1 VEPATVTFDRTIRVH
16 VMEVGP
22 LAVNCYIVEHV
33 SARKAAVI
41 DPGGDGRAILGEVG
55 RLGLSVDKILLTHGH
70 FDHVGAVRLLRETS
84 GAKVHIH
91 ADDVERMATAR
102 RQGLIFGLSVPD
114 PPQPDV
120 IVGEGDAVT
129 FEDRKFLVTHTPG
142 HTPGCVSYLLGKMAF
157 VGDLIF
163 AGSIGRTDLPGG
175 DHDALL
181 RAVREKIFVLPDDT
195 VLFPGH
201 GPATTVGEEKR
212 SNPFF
217 TGAW

>member
-1 VEPATVTFDRTIRVH
+1 MRNAPPVRVH
-16 VMEVGP
+16 AMEVGP

-33 SARKAAVI
+33 ATGKAAVI
-41 DPGGDGRAILGEVG
+41 DPGEDSRTILGEIG

-70 FDHVGAVRLLRETS
+70 FDHVGAVRILRETS
-84 GAKVHIH
+84 GAKVHLH
-91 ADDVERMATAR
+91 PKDVERMATAR
-102 RQGLIFGLSVPD
+102 RQGLIFGLSVAD
-114 PPQPDV
+114 PPPPDV
-120 IVGEGDAVT
+120 LVREGDTVA
-129 FEDRKFLVTHTPG
+129 FEDRKFLVAHTPG
-142 HTPGCVSYLLGKMAF
+142 HTEGCVSYILDDMAF

-175 DHDALL
+175 DHDALI
-181 RAVREKIFVLPDDT
+181 RAVREKIFILPDDT

-217 TGAW
+217 TGGW

>member
-1 VEPATVTFDRTIRVH
+1 VSDGQAVRVH

-22 LAVNCYIVEHV
+22 LAVNCYLVEHV
-33 SARKAAVI
+33 PTRKAVVI
-41 DPGGDGRAILGEVG
+41 DPGDDGGAILGEVG
-55 RLGLSVDKILLTHGH
+55 RLGLTVDKILLTHGH
-70 FDHVGAVRLLRETS
+70 FDHVGAVAHLRKKS

-91 ADDVERMATAR
+91 PDDVEGLKTAR
-102 RQGLIFGLSVPD
+102 RQGLMFGLSVAD
-114 PPQPDV
+114 PPPPDV
-120 IVGEGDAVT
+120 LVGDGDTVT
-129 FEDRKFLVTHTPG
+129 FEDRVFLVVHTPG
-142 HTPGCVSYLLGKMAF
+142 HTPGCVSYIMEKTAF

-175 DHDALL
+175 DHDALI

-201 GPATTVGEEKR
+201 GPTTTVGEEKR

-217 TGAW
+217 AEGW

>member
-1 VEPATVTFDRTIRVH
+1 MNEGRAVRIH

-22 LAVNCYIVEHV
+22 LAVNCYLVEHV
-33 SARKAAVI
+33 ATRKAVVI
-41 DPGGDGRAILGEVG
+41 DPGDDGASILGEIG
-55 RLGLSVDKILLTHGH
+55 RLGLEVDKILLTHGH
-70 FDHVGAVRLLRETS
+70 FDHVGAVHLLRESS

-91 ADDVERMATAR
+91 PDDVERMSTAR
-102 RQGLIFGLSVPD
+102 RQGLMFGLRVPD
-114 PPQPDV
+114 PPAPDV
-120 IVGEGDAVT
+120 LVEEGNTVT
-129 FEDRKFLVTHTPG
+129 FVDREFLVAHTPG
-142 HTPGCVSYLLGKMAF
+142 HTPGCVSYIMEREKLAF

-163 AGSIGRTDLPGG
+163 AGSIGRTDLPEG
-175 DHDALL
+175 DNDALI

-217 TGAW
+217 TGGW